1 MAVDANLAGAASPA
15 FNRVGI
21 FMKQLL
27 AATIAG
33 LFAAHTASAA
43 LITDPNDARNWQGA
57 TVGTFA
63 QLYYGADNATTRQ
76 QVVDNQ
82 LLDDGLFDPTGYTLS
97 TMIQNVGGAAA
108 GTSLDTTGTG
118 SYAYSLGGDPLAAG
132 SAIDENWVQTSGTV
146 GNSVWDLGFQA
157 TKAAVFNTIDHGPLP
172 LEAIESTV
180 YLSND
185 KVTWTTAK
193 VERVWLEGFK
203 PNTGILWDGFVYAVG
218 TGTSDTFRYAS
229 ITWGGPGALQAD
241 GDNEINGI
249 LGTQA
254 DFTAQVPEPS
264 SALMAVLG
272 LCGIAAV
279 ARRRAR

>member
-1 MAVDANLAGAASPA
+1 MGDVGATHALGAARTGGEA
-15 FNRVGI
+15 VQTIEIG
-21 FMKQLL
+21 
-27 AATIAG
+27 AARDT
-33 LFAAHTASAA
+33 AA
-43 LITDPNDARNWQGA
+43 LG
-57 TVGTFA
+57 
-63 QLYYGADNATTRQ
+63 NA
-76 QVVDNQ
+76 
-82 LLDDGLFDPTGYTLS
+82 
-97 TMIQNVGGAAA
+97 
-108 GTSLDTTGTG
+108 
-118 SYAYSLGGDPLAAG
+118 LGD
-132 SAIDENWVQTSGTV
+132 
-146 GNSVWDLGFQA
+146 
-157 TKAAVFNTIDHGPLP
+157 FN
-172 LEAIESTV
+172 
-180 YLSND
+180 